1 MTHRSAPWLALV
13 AATALGLACRGA
25 PSGIADAGAAQPA
38 PHPREGFVPV
48 EGGRIW
54 YRVTGSGP
62 GTPLIHI
69 HGGPGGNGCRGL
81 QLAALGDR
89 PVIIYDQ
96 LGSGRSDHPTDTTL
110 WRLERF
116 VDEIDSLRARLRLD
130 QVHLYGGSW
139 GASVAFEYALT
150 RPGGGL
156 RSLTLAGPLIS
167 TPMWLEDAAAL
178 RQQLPAPVRE
188 TLARH
193 EAAGTY
199 DNPGYLAA
207 TDSFYARFY
216 TRRPERPNP
225 DCPGNLNQAVYR
237 YMWGPTEFHATGTLR
252 GYDRFARLSELRLP
266 VLFLAGEFDEARPGT
281 VRRYQQRVPG
291 ARFEQ
296 IEDAGH
302 AILSDAPGQVVAALR
317 PFLHDVERR

>member
-1 MTHRSAPWLALV
+1 MTDHVARCLSLAMLALLPAACRSAPANPVTGAV
-13 AATALGLACRGA
+13 AA
-25 PSGIADAGAAQPA
+25 PA
-38 PHPREGFVPV
+38 PRAREGFVPV

-54 YRVTGSGP
+54 YRIAGGGP
-62 GTPLIHI
+62 GTPVVHI
-69 HGGPGGNGCRGL
+69 HGGPGSNGCRGL

-116 VDEIDSLRARLRLD
+116 VDEIDSLRSHLGLA

-139 GASVAFEYALT
+139 GASVALEYALT
-150 RPGGGL
+150 RPGRGL
-156 RSLTLAGPLIS
+156 RSLTLAGPLVS
-167 TPMWLEDAAAL
+167 TPMWLEDAAIL
-178 RQQLPAPVRE
+178 RRQLPAPIQE

-193 EAAGTY
+193 EAAGTTEDPAY
-199 DNPGYLAA
+199 VAA

-216 TRRPERPNP
+216 TRRPERSNP
-225 DCPGNLNQAVYR
+225 DCPGNMNQAVYR
-237 YMWGPTEFHATGTLR
+237 YMWGPTEFFATGTLR
-252 GYDRFARLSELRLP
+252 SYDRFDRLSELRLP
-266 VLFLAGEFDEARPGT
+266 VLLLAGEFDEARPET
-281 VRRYQQRVPG
+281 VRRFQQRIPG

-302 AILSDAPGQVVAALR
+302 AILSDAPDQVVEALGS
-317 PFLHDVERR
+317 FLRDAERR